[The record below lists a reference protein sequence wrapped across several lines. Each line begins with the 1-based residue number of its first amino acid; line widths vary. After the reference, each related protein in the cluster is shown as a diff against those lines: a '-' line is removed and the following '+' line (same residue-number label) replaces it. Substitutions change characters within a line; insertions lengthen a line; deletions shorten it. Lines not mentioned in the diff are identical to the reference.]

1 MAVADEYCDS
11 LFLPLDFDIY
21 YPENIF
27 KLKFND
33 VMAVYQKGHGGNT
46 GYEFTAYQWYVNGS
60 AVEGATESVYYHG
73 KSFSVGDEVW
83 VELTTPDGMTLRSCP
98 KTIKEEDL
106 RDYTAK
112 PTQATARKM
121 ILNDRIVIQKGE
133 RTFDIYG
140 QRVR

>member
-1 MAVADEYCDS
+1 
-11 LFLPLDFDIY
+11 
-21 YPENIF
+21 
-27 KLKFND
+27 
-33 VMAVYQKGHGGNT
+33 
-46 GYEFTAYQWYVNGS
+46 
-60 AVEGATESVYYHG
+60 
-73 KSFSVGDEVW
+73 
-83 VELTTPDGMTLRSCP
+83 MTLRSCP

-106 RDYTAK
+106 RDYTEK